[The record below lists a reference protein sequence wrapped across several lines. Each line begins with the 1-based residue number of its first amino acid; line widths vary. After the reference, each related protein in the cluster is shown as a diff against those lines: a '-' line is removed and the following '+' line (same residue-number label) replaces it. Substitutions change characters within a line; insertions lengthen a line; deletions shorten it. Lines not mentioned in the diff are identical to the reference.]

1 MNAIWTR
8 LLLMIAAFAAMTLLA
23 SSTDASRALVGAST
37 GSVSG
42 VVLDVHGHPV
52 AGANVEIV
60 DAHHHTVQSAITGR
74 RGSFAFPH
82 LDPGTYVVNADK
94 HGVGHGSAT
103 AQVHAHHDTQVH
115 VTLH

>member
-1 MNAIWTR
+1 
-8 LLLMIAAFAAMTLLA
+8 MIAAVAAMTLLA
-23 SSTDASRALVGAST
+23 SSTDASRALVGTGT

-60 DAHHHTVQSAITGR
+60 DGNHHTVQTAISGR
-74 RGSFAFPH
+74 RGRFTFSH
-82 LDPGTYVVNADK
+82 LDPGSYVVNAEK
-94 HGVGHGSAT
+94 HGVGHGSTT
-103 AQVHAHHDTQVH
+103 AQIHAHHDTQVH